1 MRIYLDTSAAAK
13 VLVDEVESE
22 ALTAYLDDERSNT
35 EIVSSALLETELR
48 RLAGR
53 LGLDQSA
60 VSDLLTRIDLIDP
73 SRSIFH
79 EAGVLPGPTLRS
91 LDALHLATALR
102 IEADVLVAY
111 NLRLLDA
118 ARDLGL
124 AIDSPA

>member
-13 VLVDEVESE
+13 VLVDEAESE
-22 ALTAYLDDERSNT
+22 ALTAYLDDERSNR

-102 IEADVLVAY
+102 IEADVVVAY
-111 NLRLLDA
+111 DLRLLDA

>member
-13 VLVDEVESE
+13 VLVDEAESE
-22 ALTAYLDDERSNT
+22 ALTAYLDDERSTT

>member
-13 VLVDEVESE
+13 VLVDEAESE

-102 IEADVLVAY
+102 IEADVVVAY
-111 NLRLLDA
+111 DLRLLDA

>member
-13 VLVDEVESE
+13 VLVDEAESE
-22 ALTAYLDDERSNT
+22 ALTAYLDDERSNR

-91 LDALHLATALR
+91 LDAVHLATALR
-102 IEADVLVAY
+102 IEADVVVAY
-111 NLRLLDA
+111 DLRLLDA

>member
-13 VLVDEVESE
+13 VLVDEAESE

-102 IEADVLVAY
+102 IEADVVVAY
-111 NLRLLDA
+111 DPRLLDA